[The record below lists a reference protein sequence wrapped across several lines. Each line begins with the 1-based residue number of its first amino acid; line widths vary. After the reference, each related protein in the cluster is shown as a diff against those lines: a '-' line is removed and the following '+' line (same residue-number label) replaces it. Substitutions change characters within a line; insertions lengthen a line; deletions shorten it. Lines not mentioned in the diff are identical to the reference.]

1 MSFIRKKLDC
11 GVYVN
16 LMETNKFKKNFVSVS
31 FIIPHNIENAAFSSL
46 LSDVLTRG
54 TKYHPTLKDIEREL
68 DNCYGAQLSSFN
80 TIRAES
86 KIISVCMDSL
96 DDHYAYD
103 GECVFERTCKLLSE
117 VIFEPLVDDGKF
129 LSEYVESEKEKL
141 LASIARRN
149 NSKRHYALDKCKKIM
164 CENEPYGVA
173 SYGSIESVENIDSA
187 SLYKFYE
194 YLLDTANVELFY
206 VGSQP
211 EEKVERI
218 IEDMFSSFGEKKYR
232 TLSYPSAISVK
243 GVKNITEE
251 ADYKQSVLVMGY
263 RTGITAESEE
273 KYAFTLFN
281 SVFGSGVNS
290 KLFKIVREK
299 MHLCYYASCVP
310 ELSKGVAFIS
320 SGIDSKNEEI
330 TKNAIIEQL
339 QSVANG
345 DFSDEDIDDCKKS
358 LANAYRELY
367 DSADGLCGWY
377 LSKVIFGDND
387 TIEEVSYKI
396 QKVTKE
402 EIMNVARKMQ
412 LDTVFVLRGVQKLAT
427 IDGGECDG

>member
-11 GVYVN
+11 GVYIN

-68 DNCYGAQLSSFN
+68 DDCYGAQLSSFN

-86 KIISVCMDSL
+86 KIISVSMECL
-96 DDHYAYD
+96 DDHYALD
-103 GECVFERTCKLLSE
+103 GERVFERSCKLLYE
-117 VIFEPLVDDGKF
+117 VIFSPLVEEGKF
-129 LSEYVESEKEKL
+129 LSDYVESEKEKL
-141 LASIARRN
+141 LASIARKN
-149 NSKRHYALDKCKKIM
+149 NSKRHYAMNKCKRIM
-164 CENEPYGVA
+164 CKNEPYGVP
-173 SYGSIESVENIDSA
+173 SYGSVESVESIDSA
-187 SLYKFYE
+187 ALYKFYK
-194 YLLDTANVELFY
+194 YMLDTANVELFY
-206 VGSQP
+206 VGSQSG
-211 EEKVERI
+211 EKVEKI
-218 IEDMFSSFGEKKYR
+218 FEDMFSSFKEKKYR
-232 TLSYPSAISVK
+232 LLSYPCAISVK
-243 GVKNITEE
+243 ETKHVTEE

-263 RTGITAESEE
+263 RTGITAKSEE

-281 SVFGSGVNS
+281 SIFGSGVNS

-330 TKNAIIEQL
+330 TKNALIEQL
-339 QSVANG
+339 ESVVNG
-345 DFSDEDIDDCKKS
+345 DFTDDDIDDCKKA
-358 LANAYRELY
+358 LANAYKELY

-377 LSKVIFGDND
+377 LSKVIFGDDD
-387 TIEEVSYKI
+387 TIEEVSQKI

-402 EIMNVARKMQ
+402 EIVNVARKMQ
-412 LDTVFVLRGVQKLAT
+412 LDTVFVLRGVQKLASLG
-427 IDGGECDG
+427 GGECDD